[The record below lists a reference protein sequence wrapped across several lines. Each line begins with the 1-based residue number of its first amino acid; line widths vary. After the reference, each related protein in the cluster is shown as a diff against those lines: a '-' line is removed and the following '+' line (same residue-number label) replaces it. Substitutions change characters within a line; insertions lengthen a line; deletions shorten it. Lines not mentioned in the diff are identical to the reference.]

1 MAKHTTEE
9 FRVKSLLDTITGSS
23 KISVVEIDRSG
34 FSSF

>member
-23 KISVVEIDRSG
+23 KISVVEDQD
-34 FSSF
+34 